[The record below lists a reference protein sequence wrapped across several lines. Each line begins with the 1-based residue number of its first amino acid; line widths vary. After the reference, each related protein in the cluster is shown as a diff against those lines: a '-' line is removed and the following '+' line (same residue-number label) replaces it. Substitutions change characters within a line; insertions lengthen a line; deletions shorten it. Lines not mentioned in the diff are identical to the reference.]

1 MRNAVRT
8 LMAEF
13 VVDLE
18 TALDWVNSASGM
30 TAFAMDDE
38 PKR

>member
-1 MRNAVRT
+1 
-8 LMAEF
+8 
-13 VVDLE
+13 VDLE

-30 TAFAMDDE
+30 TVLAMNDK